1 MKARFVPYKNDA
13 KLIHS
18 WSSGIYRM
26 ETTIGPPNTPTFKR
40 LNYVCIQYG
49 HNINHVDQRNLSNY
63 SWIHLNIS
71 FVH

>member
-49 HNINHVDQRNLSNY
+49 HNMD
-63 SWIHLNIS
+63 
-71 FVH
+71 